1 MKQWILLLL
10 FQQAFKRR
18 YLVMIIYEIKPFDWQ
33 YKLEQLSI
41 GLENTMINVEVTGVN
56 FGEQL
61 ENREMQLIKLSY
73 DNDKDIIEIIFDQLN
88 HVIESPLSI
97 CFQQHQNILETI
109 DIFDDNDNKNII
121 EFIDPF
127 LVSNYE

>member
-1 MKQWILLLL
+1 MTT
-10 FQQAFKRR
+10 
-18 YLVMIIYEIKPFDWQ
+18 YEIQPFDWQ

-41 GLENTMINVEVTGVN
+41 ALENTMINVEVTGVS
-56 FGEQL
+56 FGVQL

-73 DNDKDIIEIIFDQLN
+73 DNNKDIIEIIFDQLN

-109 DIFDDNDNKNII
+109 EIFDDNNNKNII
-121 EFIDPF
+121 VFIDPF